1 MNDVRYDRIGH
12 GYARFRREDP
22 EIAALVREQLGTAR
36 TVLNVGAGTGSYEPH
51 DRYVVAVEPS
61 DVMAAQ
67 RPAGAVPALRASAGS
82 LPYRDGA
89 FDAALAVL
97 TLHHWGADLATG
109 VRELRRV
116 AAGPVVIL
124 TIDAAVSNGLW
135 LVDDYFPGVAEL
147 DRQTMPPI
155 PHLDRLLGGGTRV
168 HTVPLGRETPDGMLM
183 SFWGRPELVL
193 EPERRAAASGFRLLD
208 EAAVD
213 HGLRRLSEDLDTGA
227 WDDRHGHLR
236 HAPAHDVGLRLV
248 VHDPSGP
255 I

>member
-1 MNDVRYDRIGH
+1 
-12 GYARFRREDP
+12 
-22 EIAALVREQLGTAR
+22 
-36 TVLNVGAGTGSYEPH
+36 
-51 DRYVVAVEPS
+51 
-61 DVMAAQ
+61 
-67 RPAGAVPALRASAGS
+67 
-82 LPYRDGA
+82 
-89 FDAALAVL
+89 
-97 TLHHWGADLATG
+97 
-109 VRELRRV
+109 
-116 AAGPVVIL
+116 
-124 TIDAAVSNGLW
+124 
-135 LVDDYFPGVAEL
+135 
-147 DRQTMPPI
+147 MPPI